1 MKLNIIEVFDTL
13 NKAQSVI
20 SAKVG
25 NHQQRVSY
33 FAYALANKLGF
44 SNEQRYKVFIAGLIH
59 DIGALS
65 IKEKL
70 DAFEG
75 TGDDVFVHGHR
86 GAFLLST
93 FEPIPDLAPILYY
106 HHYPWD
112 NGKAREKYPDMPM
125 ESQLIYLADR
135 VCTVTAEYSDA
146 FILTSIPGVRFYLQ
160 ENKGE
165 HFYPPYV
172 EAALEMTEV
181 ESVWLDLVTGESFDK
196 IVHSDK
202 SIVDISTNQLVKL
215 AELFS
220 FLIDFRSEF
229 TATHSAGVAKTA
241 EKLAE
246 LMHFSPD
253 ECKKLL
259 AAGYLHDLGKLT
271 IDINILEKQGA
282 LEPQEYEYIKSHV
295 YFTHHL
301 LSEIS
306 GFEDI
311 TTWAAYHHEKLNG
324 NGYPFHITADSMSLC
339 SRIMAVADVF
349 AALREKRPYKEP
361 YTKERI
367 LSILDVMVKN
377 GSIDES
383 VVKVLAENYDLVEN
397 ACVTAQEEA
406 KKAYSRVYEII

>member
-1 MKLNIIEVFDTL
+1 M
-13 NKAQSVI
+13 
-20 SAKVG
+20 
-25 NHQQRVSY
+25 
-33 FAYALANKLGF
+33 
-44 SNEQRYKVFIAGLIH
+44 
-59 DIGALS
+59 
-65 IKEKL
+65 
-70 DAFEG
+70 
-75 TGDDVFVHGHR
+75 
-86 GAFLLST
+86 
-93 FEPIPDLAPILYY
+93 
-106 HHYPWD
+106 
-112 NGKAREKYPDMPM
+112 
-125 ESQLIYLADR
+125 
-135 VCTVTAEYSDA
+135 
-146 FILTSIPGVRFYLQ
+146 
-160 ENKGE
+160 
-165 HFYPPYV
+165 
-172 EAALEMTEV
+172 
-181 ESVWLDLVTGESFDK
+181 
-196 IVHSDK
+196 
-202 SIVDISTNQLVKL
+202 DISTNQLVKL

-295 YFTHHL
+295 YFTHYL